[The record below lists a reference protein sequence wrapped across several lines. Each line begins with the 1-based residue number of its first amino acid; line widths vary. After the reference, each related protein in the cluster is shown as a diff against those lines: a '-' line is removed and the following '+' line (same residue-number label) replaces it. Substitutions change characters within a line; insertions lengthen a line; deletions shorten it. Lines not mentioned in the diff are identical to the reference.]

1 MHYNTR
7 KSEGL
12 EDACWEGYE
21 AVGMKEKGGRQ
32 VPNCVPTKTAAHRL
46 DGVRGHQLLPATVAR
61 KLPAI
66 YSQENV
72 DDPIVQVKL
81 FSPYTNAVWYLT
93 EYDPGS
99 REAFGWADIGYGMGE
114 LGYISIPELEG
125 MNRNGL
131 PLVERDLYWRP
142 VPLSKAKGGRTAASA
157 SRYPSVARQVE
168 EDYARKAI
176 TSGER
181 REMLDAIENAETR
194 RDAERVVEQHRKG
207 RTAAGLVAARYS
219 GDPYWMTARYPGV
232 DSKGRPVKRGDRV
245 FYYPR
250 TKTILTGDDAERA
263 SAEFDAASFDEDFGY
278 RGASSTRAAATNRRA
293 NSSALIPVVSE
304 ILEVVGLG
312 HAPRNQLP
320 SLADALVHDIRE
332 NISNNVN
339 VYDLIDDALYNPDNP
354 ETIEAEWS
362 EGEGEYVVDG
372 VVRYEVTTGW
382 SSTRTVVWDF
392 SGISEF
398 WTEAKHLGLGR
409 VTDRKKSGI
418 AKVLTRNVRVLTPFI
433 VDAIGKA
440 IEFDESDKRDLHD
453 TIQKK
458 IRSEVSLWSDVTVK
472 VTSPIGDVRP
482 IANGISAKVDFR
494 IDTEDIDIRVE
505 DRGRSYDGPDYD
517 GPSDGPYY
525 RGR

>member
-207 RTAAGLVAARYS
+207 RTAAGLVAARY
-219 GDPYWMTARYPGV
+219 
-232 DSKGRPVKRGDRV
+232 
-245 FYYPR
+245 
-250 TKTILTGDDAERA
+250 
-263 SAEFDAASFDEDFGY
+263 
-278 RGASSTRAAATNRRA
+278 SSTRAAATNRRA

>member
-21 AVGMKEKGGRQ
+21 AIGMKEKGGRQ

-219 GDPYWMTARYPGV
+219 
-232 DSKGRPVKRGDRV
+232 
-245 FYYPR
+245 
-250 TKTILTGDDAERA
+250 
-263 SAEFDAASFDEDFGY
+263 
-278 RGASSTRAAATNRRA
+278 STRAAATNRRA

-354 ETIEAEWS
+354 ETIIAEWS
-362 EGEGEYVVDG
+362 KGEGEYVVDG
-372 VVRYEVTTGW
+372 EVRYEVTTGW

-409 VTDRKKSGI
+409 VTDWKKSGI

-472 VTSPIGDVRP
+472 VTNPIGDVRP

-494 IDTEDIDIRVE
+494 IDTENIDIRVE